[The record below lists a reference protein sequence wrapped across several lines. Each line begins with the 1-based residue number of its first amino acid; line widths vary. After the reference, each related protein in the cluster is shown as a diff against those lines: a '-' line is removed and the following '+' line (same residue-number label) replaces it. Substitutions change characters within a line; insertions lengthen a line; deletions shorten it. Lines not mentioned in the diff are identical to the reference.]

1 VRQVADAMTAG
12 RKATAGATLA
22 VTEAIS
28 ADLVPVR
35 AECVAE
41 QGVRIVISK
50 SELQTEWANRLH
62 AVIGPLPLTVKWV
75 MDDGS
80 RA

>member
-1 VRQVADAMTAG
+1 MAANHPTEMGPTQA
-12 RKATAGATLA
+12 ATSATDPVVNA
-22 VTEAIS
+22 
-28 ADLVPVR
+28 VR

-50 SELQTEWANRLH
+50 GELQTEWANRLH
-62 AVIGPLPLTVKWV
+62 AVIDPLPLAVKWV